1 MVDILYIYRK
11 ERPIMEDIYAQSNRE
26 IAVWLGSRVR
36 EYRKRMGLSRK
47 HLSEKSGVSP
57 FTIGA
62 FERGNNPGLSL
73 VSLLA
78 LLRAIEQLDRIT
90 ELLPELSV
98 SPKELFE
105 QEQNKRKR

>member
-1 MVDILYIYRK
+1 
-11 ERPIMEDIYAQSNRE
+11 MEDIYAQSNRE
-26 IAVWLGSRVR
+26 IAAWLGSRLR

-47 HLSEKSGVSP
+47 LLSEKSGVSH

-62 FERGNNPGLSL
+62 FERGDNPGLSL

-90 ELLPELSV
+90 ELLPELPV

>member
-1 MVDILYIYRK
+1 MVDILYICGK
-11 ERPIMEDIYAQSNRE
+11 ERWVMEDIYAQSNRE
-26 IAVWLGSRVR
+26 IAARLGSRLR

-47 HLSEKSGVSP
+47 LLSEKSGVSP

-62 FERGNNPGLSL
+62 FERGDNPGLSL

-90 ELLPELSV
+90 ELLPELPV